1 MPLHLDLLLFPQKAS
16 SSLGRAVQSVTQ
28 FAVRS
33 VYELRMLWIVDLVL
47 QSLCQSRILQARA
60 H

>member
-33 VYELRMLWIVDLVL
+33 VCELRMLWIVDLVL
-47 QSLCQSRILQARA
+47 QSL
-60 H
+60 